1 MIIYTPKFSRAARS
15 NLVADCIKTKSL
27 LFLIKFSRRQIF
39 NRIAGNRSPFHG
51 SCKGPR
57 RWRQR
62 ATAPGT
68 SCQKSVRKTILVAL
82 LWCGRQA
89 SAKQMASRSK
99 IPWLACSGVAG
110 TISKTKLKSG
120 GHGFRLHGLPFALGV
135 ISAEWSASLTLHLRL
150 GVGLIDR
157 RYRISHSV
165 EGPKLVPLPCEG
177 PFPFPLI
184 CANIAAGCLCCFFRA
199 EVPFKSFGWI
209 MFEARSGFQWQW
221 NNVERDMH
229 AARGLSI
236 LTPMSQSK
244 NMRHSKSQ
252 ALLASG
258 WSRLDGKF
266 SWRQSKWRTTLRVL
280 AVHNKMPN
288 GDSMFALWR
297 RLAISLTLSI
307 GLLTSSSAIWAL

>member
-1 MIIYTPKFSRAARS
+1 MVSNCTVPRGVGSITASGKKLQERMLTVCQQCPLWFFENELLYSSHGNKSFLARIVRTVFCMHTRTVTW
-15 NLVADCIKTKSL
+15 LHVPQEKTYVPIVVK
-27 LFLIKFSRRQIF
+27 
-39 NRIAGNRSPFHG
+39 
-51 SCKGPR
+51 
-57 RWRQR
+57 
-62 ATAPGT
+62 AP
-68 SCQKSVRKTILVAL
+68 
-82 LWCGRQA
+82 
-89 SAKQMASRSK
+89 
-99 IPWLACSGVAG
+99 CSGVAG

-120 GHGFRLHGLPFALGV
+120 GHGFKLHGLPFASGV

-157 RYRISHSV
+157 WYRISHSV
-165 EGPKLVPLPCEG
+165 EGLKLVPLPCER

-209 MFEARSGFQWQW
+209 MY
-221 NNVERDMH
+221 NVERDMHACH

-236 LTPMSQSK
+236 LTPMSRSK

-266 SWRQSKWRTTLRVL
+266 SWRQSTWTTLRVL

-297 RLAISLTLSI
+297 RLAMSLTLSI